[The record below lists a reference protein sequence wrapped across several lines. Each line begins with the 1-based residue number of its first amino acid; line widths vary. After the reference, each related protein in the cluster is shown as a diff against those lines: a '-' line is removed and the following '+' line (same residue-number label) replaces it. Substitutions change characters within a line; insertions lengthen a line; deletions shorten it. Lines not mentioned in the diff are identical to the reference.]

1 MLFLKTVLDNFPV
14 TCSSVAR
21 FFHVKGST
29 LERNYKKSLSDF
41 EKWDQKGHAADWV
54 LLAGNIGEYHSID
67 ETTIG
72 DDVYTILSNKD
83 GHGRKGTLVAVV
95 KGTKADAVSGILRKI
110 PLSEREKVKE
120 VTMDFSDSMYAI
132 VRACFPNAT
141 IVIDCFHIVQ
151 RLCEA
156 LDEMRM
162 RFKRLAVTKTKKE
175 EAAWKK
181 DEEEKAKRRAYARKW
196 YEKKTEGKRK
206 PKGKKRGRKRL
217 RRKKWRPTVLDNGD
231 TLVEL
236 LTRARYVLP
245 KSGDKWGEHQKERA
259 GLLFKLY
266 PKLKEAYSL
275 ICVVRAIFR
284 DKKLTR
290 EQARERLRKWYDMV
304 NACTIREIKSA
315 RDCIKAK
322 EEEVL
327 NYFINRHTNAP
338 AESLNSKIKGFRA
351 QVHGVSDIPFFMY
364 RMCKVFG

>member
-1 MLFLKTVLDNFPV
+1 MVLDNFPV

-21 FFHVKGST
+21 FFHIKGST
-29 LERNYKKSLSDF
+29 LARNYKESLSDF
-41 EKWDQKGHAADWV
+41 EGWSQKEHSADWV
-54 LLAGNIGEYHSID
+54 LLAANIGGFLSID
-67 ETTIG
+67 ETMIG

-95 KGTKADAVSGILRKI
+95 KGTKADVVSRILLMI
-110 PLSEREKVKE
+110 PLSEREKVAE

-132 VRACFPNAT
+132 ARTCFPNAT

-181 DEEEKAKRRAYARKW
+181 QEDGKTKRRAYARKW
-196 YEKKTEGKRK
+196 YEKKTEGKKK

-259 GLLFKLY
+259 DLLFKLY

-290 EQARERLRKWYDMV
+290 EQARERFRKWYDMV
-304 NACTIREIKSA
+304 SDCTIREIKSA

-327 NYFINRHTNAP
+327 NYFINRHTNAS

>member
-1 MLFLKTVLDNFPV
+1 MDNFPV

-21 FFHVKGST
+21 FFHVKGRT
-29 LERNYKKSLSDF
+29 LERNYKESLSDF
-41 EKWDQKGHAADWV
+41 NQWDQKEHSADWV
-54 LLAGNIGEYHSID
+54 LLEANVGEDLSID

-72 DDVYTILSNKD
+72 DEVYTILSNKA
-83 GHGRKGTLVAVV
+83 GHGKKGTLVAVV
-95 KGTKADAVSGILRKI
+95 KGTKAEAVSKILMKI
-110 PLSEREKVKE
+110 PLSERERVRE

-132 VRACFPNAT
+132 VKACFPNAT

-151 RLCEA
+151 RLCEG
-156 LDEMRM
+156 LDEMRL
-162 RFKRLAVTKTKKE
+162 RFKRQAVAKTKKD

-181 DEEEKAKRRAYARKW
+181 DEEGKAKRRAYGREW
-196 YEKKTEGKRK
+196 YRKKTEGKKK

-217 RRKKWRPTVLDNGD
+217 RKKKWRPAVLSNGD
-231 TLVEL
+231 TEVEL

-259 GLLFKLY
+259 DLLFKQY
-266 PKLKEAYSL
+266 PKLKEGYSL
-275 ICVVRAIFR
+275 TCSVRAIFR

-290 EQARERLRKWYDMV
+290 EQARERLHKWYDMV
-304 NACTIREIKSA
+304 SACTIREIKSA

-327 NYFINRHTNAP
+327 NYFINHHTNAA

-351 QVHGVSDIPFFMY
+351 QVHGVSDIPFFMF

>member
-1 MLFLKTVLDNFPV
+1 M

-21 FFHVKGST
+21 FFRIKGST
-29 LERNYKKSLSDF
+29 LERNYKLSLSDF
-41 EKWDQKGHAADWV
+41 EKWDQKEHSEDWV
-54 LLAGNIGEYHSID
+54 LLAENLGEYGSID

-72 DDVYTILSNKD
+72 DDVYTILSNKA
-83 GHGRKGTLVAVV
+83 GHGRKGTLIAVV
-95 KGTKADAVSGILRKI
+95 KGTKAETLSKILTKI

-132 VRACFPNAT
+132 VRACFPNAA

-151 RLCEA
+151 RLCES
-156 LDEMRM
+156 LDEMRL

-181 DEEEKAKRRAYARKW
+181 DEEQKAKRRAYGRKW
-196 YEKKTEGKRK
+196 YEKKTDGKKK
-206 PKGKKRGRKRL
+206 PKGKKRGRKRI
-217 RRKKWRPTVLDNGD
+217 RKRKWHPAVLSNGD
-231 TLVEL
+231 THVEL

-259 GLLFKLY
+259 ELLFKLY

-275 ICVVRAIFR
+275 ICVVRALFR

-290 EQARERLRKWYDMV
+290 EKARERLHKWYDMV
-304 NACTIREIKSA
+304 SACTIREIKSA
-315 RDCIKAK
+315 RDCIKAR

-327 NYFINRHTNAP
+327 NYFIDHHTNAS

-364 RMCKVFG
+364 RMSKVFG

>member
-1 MLFLKTVLDNFPV
+1 MDNFPV

-29 LERNYKKSLSDF
+29 LERNYKNSLSDF
-41 EKWDQKGHAADWV
+41 GEWDQKEHSADWV
-54 LLAGNIGEYHSID
+54 LLADNIGEDLSID

-72 DDVYTILSNKD
+72 DDVYTILSNKE

-95 KGTKADAVSGILRKI
+95 KGTKSETVSKILVKI
-110 PLSEREKVKE
+110 PLSERERVRE

-132 VRACFPNAT
+132 AKACFPNAT

-156 LDEMRM
+156 LDEMRL

-175 EAAWKK
+175 EAAWRK
-181 DEEEKAKRRAYARKW
+181 DEEEKARKRAYGRKR
-196 YEKKTEGKRK
+196 YENKRKAEGKKK
-206 PKGKKRGRKRL
+206 PKGKKRGKRRL
-217 RRKKWRPTVLDNGD
+217 RKKKWRPAVLDNGD

-259 GLLFKLY
+259 DLLFKLY

-275 ICVVRAIFR
+275 ICTIRAIFR

-290 EQARERLRKWYDMV
+290 EQARERLHKWYDMV
-304 NACTIREIKSA
+304 SASTIREIKSA
-315 RDCIKAK
+315 RDCIKAR

-327 NYFINRHTNAP
+327 NYFINHHTNAA

-351 QVHGVSDIPFFMY
+351 QVHGVSDIPFFMF

>member
-1 MLFLKTVLDNFPV
+1 M

-21 FFHVKGST
+21 FFHVKGGT
-29 LERNYKKSLSDF
+29 LARNYKESLSDF
-41 EKWDQKGHAADWV
+41 GEWDQKGHAGEWV
-54 LLAGNIGEYHSID
+54 LLAENVGDNLSID

-72 DDVYTILSNKD
+72 DDVFTVLSNKA
-83 GHGRKGTLVAVV
+83 GHGRRGTLIAVV
-95 KGTKADAVSGILRKI
+95 KGTKADAVSKVLMRI
-110 PLSEREKVKE
+110 PLSERESVAE

-132 VRACFPNAT
+132 VRACFPSAV

-156 LDEMRM
+156 LDEMRL
-162 RFKRLAVTKTKKE
+162 RFKRLAVTRTKKE

-181 DEEEKAKRRAYARKW
+181 DEEQKARRRAYGRKR
-196 YEKKTEGKRK
+196 YEKKTEGKKK
-206 PKGKKRGRKRL
+206 PKGKKRGRKRI
-217 RRKKWRPTVLDNGD
+217 RKRKWRPAVLSNGD
-231 TLVEL
+231 THVEL

-266 PKLKEAYSL
+266 PRLKLAYSL
-275 ICVVRAIFR
+275 TCVVRAIFR

-304 NACTIREIKSA
+304 NACTIREVKSA
-315 RDCIKAK
+315 RDCIKSR

-327 NYFINRHTNAP
+327 NYFINHHTNAS

>member
-1 MLFLKTVLDNFPV
+1 MDNFPV

-21 FFHVKGST
+21 FFHIKGST
-29 LERNYKKSLSDF
+29 LSRNYKESLSDF
-41 EKWDQKGHAADWV
+41 GDWSQKGHSADWV
-54 LLAGNIGEYHSID
+54 LLAANIGGFLSID

-83 GHGRKGTLVAVV
+83 GRGRKGTLVAVV
-95 KGTKADAVSGILRKI
+95 KGTKADVVSRILMMI
-110 PLSEREKVKE
+110 PLSERGEVKE

-132 VRACFPNAT
+132 VKACFPNAT
-141 IVIDCFHIVQ
+141 VVIDCFHIVQ

-156 LDEMRM
+156 LDEMRL
-162 RFKRLAVTKTKKE
+162 RFKRLAVTNTKKE

-196 YEKKTEGKRK
+196 YEKKTEGRKK
-206 PKGKKRGRKRL
+206 PKGRKRGRKRL
-217 RRKKWRPTVLDNGD
+217 RRKKWRPTELDNGD

-315 RDCIKAK
+315 RTASRQKRRRC
-322 EEEVL
+322 
-327 NYFINRHTNAP
+327 
-338 AESLNSKIKGFRA
+338 
-351 QVHGVSDIPFFMY
+351 
-364 RMCKVFG
+364 